1 MAIFF
6 NAGKLLHAKQVA
18 SQELSAVGARL
29 APSLWI
35 NS

>member
-18 SQELSAVGARL
+18 LQELSAVGTGL
-29 APSLWI
+29 AASLWI